1 MTAKPVD
8 PQEDPASNHPPG
20 KKAAP
25 PRHNR
30 KASSKNASCLPQP
43 PQLPS
48 FQWSSQQLQI
58 ITIFENYCKAVA
70 AWRALPSPCIDD
82 LPALPHMLILGGPGS
97 GKSAVTRKLTQL
109 AKQYDLCSISS
120 AMTAVAAL
128 CMENATT
135 NHSAY
140 HIGVN
145 RRSKSTARGPRNQDL
160 PKLSQ
165 SQTLI
170 FTSKV
175 RRSLEDGMPV
185 ITFIDEVSLMMQSH
199 WAMSPN
205 CSEKS
210 RVS

>member
-1 MTAKPVD
+1 
-8 PQEDPASNHPPG
+8 
-20 KKAAP
+20 
-25 PRHNR
+25 
-30 KASSKNASCLPQP
+30 
-43 PQLPS
+43 
-48 FQWSSQQLQI
+48 
-58 ITIFENYCKAVA
+58 
-70 AWRALPSPCIDD
+70 
-82 LPALPHMLILGGPGS
+82 MLILGGPGS

-165 SQTLI
+165 SQTRI

-175 RRSLEDGMPV
+175 RRSLEDGTPV
-185 ITFIDEVSLMMQSH
+185 ITFIDEVSLMTAITLGHVIQRYREIEGLLIGPFILVGDFYQVWSV
-199 WAMSPN
+199 PN
-205 CSEKS
+205 ASCRAYPFVPGFCQPSDS
-210 RVS
+210 LFVSCRSLQ